1 MRPFAPLLGVVMR
14 GPAGG
19 VATPRLGALFLGLRG
34 VPRDARRKLAVA
46 VEICHTGLYARAAVD
61 RPVASCAGCRAL
73 REQRLGLASRL
84 SKDASYLALRE
95 VSAAQ
100 FLSTIRI
107 VNAWPLWRVG
117 ARGMF
122 GASYGASIAGDKD
135 PHIKHCRVPGVVS
148 AAPVRREPI
157 GDHDPPPSPCHD
169 PDHRRRPKRRPTT
182 STQTSRGRSHRR
194 DNRRHDRRS
203 PQARRVAVNRQR
215 RKADRVLEN
224 RSPS

>member
-1 MRPFAPLLGVVMR
+1 M
-14 GPAGG
+14 
-19 VATPRLGALFLGLRG
+19 
-34 VPRDARRKLAVA
+34 
-46 VEICHTGLYARAAVD
+46 AASLD

-73 REQRLGLASRL
+73 GEQCLGFASRL

-100 FLSTIRI
+100 FRRAIRS

-135 PHIKHCRVPGVVS
+135 PLIKYCRVPGVVS

-157 GDHDPPPSPCHD
+157 GDHDPPPSPGHD
-169 PDHRRRPKRRPTT
+169 PDRRRRPKRRPTT

-194 DNRRHDRRS
+194 DNRGNDRRS

-215 RKADRVLEN
+215 RKADRPKADSSADASAQRQCARAES
-224 RSPS
+224 R